1 MIDAQVLILGA
12 GPGGCATA
20 LALLGAGVEGVVL
33 VNKPARTPFRI
44 GESATPDV
52 SNLLKRLGLSASL
65 SQAGHC
71 EYHANLSLWGGVR
84 RIDDFLRRGKGHG
97 WHLDRAAFDESL
109 RRAAI
114 DRGARLFSPA
124 TAADLARRDGAWQ
137 VGVDLGGT
145 ARERVRALVLV
156 DAAGRRAPL
165 ACRLGATRYRID
177 RMVALAHVAPACSG
191 LAGLVLTEPFAE
203 GWWYAAKRPDDR
215 AIVTLMT
222 DADIARRRGWRHW
235 ACYREA
241 WEETAELRLRVPPPQ
256 RESLVATFPAHSGFT
271 DRAAGAGWIAVGD
284 AIISFDPLT
293 SSGIAGVSATPSQP
307 PRPSESGWTGPPI
320 PPAPRQPTAAAPMPL
335 SSATSPSAV
344 ISMRA
349 RPAGRRARSGPVAT
363 AGSGCPASG
372 PRKVCPEYRPNCDHS
387 LRIRR
392 R

>member
-293 SSGIAGVSATPSQP
+293 SSGIAGAL
-307 PRPSESGWTGPPI
+307 GD
-320 PPAPRQPTAAAPMPL
+320 ALAAAETIRIWLDGTADPAGA
-335 SSATSPSAV
+335 ATAY
-344 ISMRA
+344 
-349 RPAGRRARSGPVAT
+349 GRRADAAVKRYLAERRDQYESETRWPESPFWARRNGRVRLPGEWTPKGVSGVP
-363 AGSGCPASG
+363 S
-372 PRKVCPEYRPNCDHS
+372 ELRP
-387 LRIRR
+387 
-392 R
+392 